1 MLDTKG
7 RHHID
12 KPVIWLARLAGHLG
26 MVPDQVTLL
35 SFLFGV
41 LAGVAMAM
49 DRPFAGIALLW
60 ISGLL
65 DVVDGQLA
73 RLTNSS
79 SKSGAFLDL
88 ILDRMVEAA
97 FVGGMVLADTRMALP
112 VIAFLIMVIFNF
124 STFLAAGS
132 LTANTGVKSMHYDI
146 GLIERTE
153 TFLFFTA
160 AAVFTQWRGILISL
174 LAGLIL
180 ITGVIRFTKIYKQLK
195 NL

>member
-12 KPVIWLARLAGHLG
+12 KPVIWLARLAGNIG
-26 MVPDQVTLL
+26 MTPDQVTLM
-35 SFLFGV
+35 SFFIGV

-49 DRPFAGIALLW
+49 DFSLAGIALLW
-60 ISGLL
+60 TSGLL

-73 RLTNSS
+73 RLKNSS

-97 FVGGMVLADTRMALP
+97 FVCGMVLADARMALP
-112 VIAFLIMVIFNF
+112 VIAFLVMVIFNF

-132 LTANTGVKSMHYDI
+132 LTANTGAKSMHYDV

-160 AAVFTQWRGILISL
+160 AALFVEWRGVLISL

-180 ITGVIRFTKIYKQLK
+180 VTGVVRFVKIYRQLK
-195 NL
+195 N